1 MARSPARLMKGGG
14 QKKGDFSHLGE
25 APPLPAVPITVIDCK
40 DRIYGRKVIHIP
52 FCVRNLSTY
61 GTVLRA
67 EPFCAR
73 KCSACGTILLAKPF
87 CMRNRCACGTVLPAE
102 PFCMRNKWN
111 PKSRRVYIG
120 RYIYRS
126 ACGTF
131 LPAEHCKE
139 LRSPIDMHRN
149 TSEGIKTLE
158 CIKTLL
164 KLIRR
169 HQHT

>member
-1 MARSPARLMKGGG
+1 MARGLGPSGLARAPHERGG
-14 QKKGDFSHLGE
+14 QKKGDFSHLGDS
-25 APPLPAVPITVIDCK
+25 PPLPAVPITAID
-40 DRIYGRKVIHIP
+40 
-52 FCVRNLSTY
+52 CVRNLSTY

-67 EPFCAR
+67 EPFCSR
-73 KCSACGTILLAKPF
+73 NRSACGTVV
-87 CMRNRCACGTVLPAE
+87 CAE
-102 PFCMRNKWN
+102 PFCLRSRSACGMKWN

-149 TSEGIKTLE
+149 IK
-158 CIKTLL
+158 K
-164 KLIRR
+164 
-169 HQHT
+169 H